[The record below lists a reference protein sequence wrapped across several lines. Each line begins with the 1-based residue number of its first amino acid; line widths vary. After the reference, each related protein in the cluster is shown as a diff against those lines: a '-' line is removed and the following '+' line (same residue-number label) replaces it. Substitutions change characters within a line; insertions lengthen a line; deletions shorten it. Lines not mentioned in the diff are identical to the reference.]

1 MNQTNAIKRLEQAG
15 LSRREIAVATGSTR
29 AAVSHWA
36 TGRSIPGRG
45 KLAALVALGAT
56 RGVVLLASDFGL
68 PANDDTAKAA

>member
-1 MNQTNAIKRLEQAG
+1 MSHTNAITRLEQAG

-36 TGRSIPGRG
+36 TGRSIPGRK
-45 KLAALVALGAT
+45 KLAALVTLGAT

-68 PANDDTAKAA
+68 PANDDREAA